1 MGLRTMTDLL
11 LLMTADLVLM
21 DLRPMHL
28 PPPPPPPAMVP
39 LALHD
44 DGCTYCGDRNPY
56 EAMNGE
62 TMEEEIVSMSVVMVM
77 VMVTVPLPKRLP
89 WTAIAVVSP
98 FLHLLPEGSCR

>member
-11 LLMTADLVLM
+11 LLMTVDVLLM

-28 PPPPPPPAMVP
+28 PPPPPPMVP

-44 DGCTYCGDRNPY
+44 DGCTYGGDRNPY

-62 TMEEEIVSMSVVMVM
+62 TMDEEIVSMSVVMVM

-89 WTAIAVVSP
+89 STAIPVGWP